1 MESFVESILRR
12 LSVSS
17 SSRDRQHNGRS
28 YISGHSYKCQCG
40 RSVFF
45 RDSTCRACG
54 APLGYDPLLGEIR
67 ALAAGPSEG
76 TWRLSNT
83 EASSHAYRRC
93 GNFDSPARCNWLLPA
108 EDLSP
113 HCISCRLNRT
123 IPDLSDA
130 DNRRYWAAIEDA
142 KRRLVSQLLVLGVPV
157 KSKVSEDPE
166 RGVAFDLLRSP
177 PDGPRVM
184 TSHGSGLITLNVEE
198 ADDAQREK
206 IRHELHE
213 PYRTLVG
220 HFRHEVGHY
229 YWDRLIAGTVW
240 HEPCRAL
247 FGDERA
253 DYAAALKKNYEKGP
267 PPDWA
272 TRYIS
277 SYASTHPWEDWA
289 ESWAHY
295 LHLLDSLD
303 TALSF
308 GFAAENVRAEV
319 EVEQFTVADLYA
331 PDHPDAEHTVALVN
345 SWVLL
350 TTVLNELAHSMGQPD
365 FYPFVMSRE
374 VLRKVT
380 FIKLVVTDDKAY
392 AVAK

>member
-1 MESFVESILRR
+1 LESSVESILKR
-12 LSVSS
+12 LSDSWWS
-17 SSRDRQHNGRS
+17 HDHPRRGRS
-28 YISGHSYKCQCG
+28 YSCQCG
-40 RSVFF
+40 RSVSF
-45 RDSTCRACG
+45 RDRNCRACG
-54 APLGYDPLLGEIR
+54 APLGYDPLLGEFHT
-67 ALAAGPSEG
+67 LGAGPGEG
-76 TWRLSNT
+76 AWRLSG
-83 EASSHAYRRC
+83 EKVASRSYRRC
-93 GNFDSPARCNWLLPA
+93 RNFDTPASCNWLLPV
-108 EDLSP
+108 DDPLP
-113 HCISCRLNRT
+113 HCICCRLNRT
-123 IPDLSDA
+123 IPDLGDA
-130 DNRRYWAAIEDA
+130 DNRRYWGAIEVA
-142 KRRLVSQLLVLGVPV
+142 KRRLVSQLLAVGVPV

-177 PDGPRVM
+177 PDGPGVM
-184 TSHGSGLITLNVEE
+184 TGHASGLITLNVEE
-198 ADDAQREK
+198 ADDAKREK
-206 IRHELHE
+206 IRHDMRE

-220 HFRHEVGHY
+220 HFRHEIGHY

-253 DYAAALKKNYEKGP
+253 DYAAALRTNYERGP

-277 SYASTHPWEDWA
+277 SYASAHPWEDWA

-303 TALSF
+303 TALGF
-308 GFAAENVRAEV
+308 GFTGENVEA

-331 PDHPDAEHTVALVN
+331 PDHPDAERTLALVN

-350 TTVLNELAHSMGQPD
+350 TTVLNELARSMGQPD
-365 FYPFVMSRE
+365 FYPFVMSRV

-380 FIKLVVTDDKAY
+380 FIYLVVKDDKAY